1 MENLTIK
8 VTGKVQGVYFRVTT
22 KSVADQLG
30 IQGYVMNLED
40 GSVLIEAEGKKHNMD
55 LFLEWCHKGP
65 DHAEVLEV
73 HKTPGIVK
81 GYTNFVVRR
90 K

>member
-30 IQGYVMNLED
+30 IQGYVMNQED
-40 GSVLIEAEGKKHNMD
+40 GSVLIEAEGNKHKMD
-55 LFLEWCHKGP
+55 LFLEWCQKGP
-65 DHAEVLEV
+65 EHAEVLEV
-73 HKTPGIVK
+73 HKTPGTVK